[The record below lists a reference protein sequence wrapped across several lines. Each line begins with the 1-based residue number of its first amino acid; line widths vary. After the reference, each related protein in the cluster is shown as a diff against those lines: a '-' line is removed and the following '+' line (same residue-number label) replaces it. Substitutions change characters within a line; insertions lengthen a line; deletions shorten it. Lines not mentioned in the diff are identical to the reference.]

1 MSYISLSDL
10 YEAAV
15 VSQQAAP
22 PLAPRQQVASTHVAP
37 VVPSFNPAVATPVTR
52 WDQTGNALFNYVI
65 IGNSEKPS
73 VGRGEYSVAYLLTG
87 LRTTEE
93 INAFK
98 NSNGKHIIGK
108 TDKSVDVTV
117 PSGQYEVKEI
127 PFGGSVKTG
136 AFNDVVLTDI
146 RAAVEDILKPVEAAY
161 DALEETG
168 QLQVDQHLIGV
179 FTGWFIKNNQPKAK
193 RPKPETVT
201 NWQKQLGEF
210 HQIYKG
216 WTIKKYIRNILEH
229 LRELPAGL
237 LLGDEISLGR
247 YSKRTVG
254 EGEPVIIFSIPQLER
269 FLFQQYGVA
278 QLPHTPVINDL
289 TDILYKYYG
298 ETEVDRDFL
307 KRQAQQLD
315 IQIGNQRAK
324 EFGKKSGL
332 DFFRRAIAHMNLPKK
347 VAVLRAA
354 FGSTGLQKIFPHTGI
369 FIVTSQDY
377 QYVPKLEL
385 GKYLEITSVSG
396 GVVKIGRKIN
406 ATV

>member
-179 FTGWFIKNNQPKAK
+179 FTGWFIKNNQK
-193 RPKPETVT
+193 
-201 NWQKQLGEF
+201 N
-210 HQIYKG
+210 YK
-216 WTIKKYIRNILEH
+216 
-229 LRELPAGL
+229 
-237 LLGDEISLGR
+237 
-247 YSKRTVG
+247 
-254 EGEPVIIFSIPQLER
+254 
-269 FLFQQYGVA
+269 LF
-278 QLPHTPVINDL
+278 
-289 TDILYKYYG
+289 
-298 ETEVDRDFL
+298 
-307 KRQAQQLD
+307 
-315 IQIGNQRAK
+315 
-324 EFGKKSGL
+324 
-332 DFFRRAIAHMNLPKK
+332 
-347 VAVLRAA
+347 
-354 FGSTGLQKIFPHTGI
+354 
-369 FIVTSQDY
+369 
-377 QYVPKLEL
+377 
-385 GKYLEITSVSG
+385 
-396 GVVKIGRKIN
+396 
-406 ATV
+406 